1 MFRGLLGAAVLEFDS
16 IAPLLGLLASLA
28 FLVEATVEVA
38 FTGWLKW
45 LASLVTAWTEEQR
58 AEFRAI
64 IQRFA
69 AFGLGIAL
77 CLSMGLDLIAAVAA
91 LGGVDAP
98 VVGPLG
104 AILTGILIGRG
115 NGRVRPGHDLEGERG
130 DRLSVCGGIASGYYT
145 DNRDD
150 WQE

>member
-115 NGRVRPGHDLEGERG
+115 AQWFHDMGTGVFGLDMISKGNVEIDCPYEGG
-130 DRLSVCGGIASGYYT
+130 
-145 DNRDD
+145 
-150 WQE
+150 